1 MLYQLAADALV
12 VIHLGFIV
20 FVVAGGFLAW
30 RWRRLVW
37 LHLTAAAWGAT
48 IEFAGWICPL
58 TPLEN
63 HFRRL
68 AGGTGYEGGFV
79 EQYLIPVLYPEDWSV
94 ALRIVLGGFVV
105 LVNGLAYA
113 VYFWRAHHSR
123 ISQETS

>member
-37 LHLTAAAWGAT
+37 LHLPAAAWGAT
-48 IEFAGWICPL
+48 IEFAGWICTL

>member
-1 MLYQLAADALV
+1 MLYRLAADALV

-30 RWRRLVW
+30 RWQRLAW
-37 LHLTAAAWGAT
+37 LHLPAAAWGAT
-48 IEFAGWICPL
+48 IELAGWICPL

-68 AGGTGYEGGFV
+68 AGGMGYEGGFV

-105 LVNGLAYA
+105 LVNGFAYA
-113 VYFWRAHHSR
+113 VYFWRAHHSH
-123 ISQETS
+123 SSKETS